1 MYNISK
7 PLEADCPIV
16 ALWPWPHRP
25 PGSPRGPGTL
35 GSLCCF
41 FLPQSLYWPLS
52 HSNVAQWDKKLASLD
67 TNHPGP
73 LSPAGGLAG
82 PRPRGSRMVRDV
94 LGEHE
99 GFWSGFFGLSGRVR
113 LVLGGPGMSQ
123 DGSGRV
129 QMGPK
134 RSR

>member
-16 ALWPWPHRP
+16 APWPWPHRP

-41 FLPQSLYWPLS
+41 FLPHSLYWPLS

-94 LGEHE
+94 LGKHGQEVLLR
-99 GFWSGFFGLSGRVR
+99 FLGLSGMVQ
-113 LVLGGPGMSQ
+113 GGLERSWNISGWFWEGP
-123 DGSGRV
+123 DGS
-129 QMGPK
+129 
-134 RSR
+134 